1 MRRQNLSWFL
11 CLSLLTPVACDEDDG
26 GDDSAGD
33 SADGETGGGGEAGE
47 AGGEGGGMT
56 SSSQQTCVTNHT
68 CINDACTCDTPGLEG
83 APCTDD
89 DACVEECEICN

>member
-1 MRRQNLSWFL
+1 
-11 CLSLLTPVACDEDDG
+11 
-26 GDDSAGD
+26 
-33 SADGETGGGGEAGE
+33 
-47 AGGEGGGMT
+47 MT